1 MSAGSVRLAIDGRV
15 ATITFDRP
23 GMRNAMSLAMYDELS
38 AACARIASTPGLRAA
53 VFRGANGAFVA
64 GTDIAEFRAFK
75 SGEDGVRYEARLER
89 GVAEVEALP
98 VPTLAVIDGPAT
110 GGGLMIATAC
120 DLRVASSRSRF
131 GVPVA
136 RTLGNCLSRANLMR
150 LERAL
155 GQGRTRRM
163 LLLADLLDAEEAL
176 AAGFL
181 VALAE
186 PDALEARAA
195 EILDKL
201 LANAP
206 LTLAATRT
214 LMRAPSE
221 PEERVIARVYGSR
234 DFKEGVEA
242 FLAKRAPVWARR
254 VASGSMRLSQGRW
267 APGSARGGTV

>member
-1 MSAGSVRLAIDGRV
+1 MSGGEVRLTIEGPV
-15 ATITFDRP
+15 ATIVFDRP
-23 GMRNAMSLAMYDELS
+23 RMRNALSLAMYDELS
-38 AACARIASTPGLRAA
+38 AACGRIAATGGLRAA

-64 GTDIAEFRAFK
+64 GTDIAEFRGFR

-89 GVAEVEALP
+89 GVAEIEALP
-98 VPTLAVIDGPAT
+98 VPTLAMIDGPAT

-120 DLRVASSRSRF
+120 DLRVASSRARF

-136 RTLGNCLSRANLMR
+136 RTLGNCLSRANLAR
-150 LERAL
+150 LERAF
-155 GQGRTRRM
+155 GQGRTRSM
-163 LLLADLLDAEEAL
+163 LLLSDLLDADEAL

-186 PDALEARAA
+186 PDGLETCVA
-195 EILDKL
+195 EILGRL

-206 LTLAATRT
+206 LTLAATRS

-221 PEERVIARVYGSR
+221 PDEKVIARVYGSR

-242 FLAKRAPVWARR
+242 FLAKRAPVWA
-254 VASGSMRLSQGRW
+254 GE
-267 APGSARGGTV
+267 

>member
-1 MSAGSVRLAIDGRV
+1 LSPGCVRLTVDGPV
-15 ATITFDRP
+15 ATVVFDRP
-23 GMRNAMSLAMYDELS
+23 EMRNALSLAMYDELS
-38 AACARIASTPGLRAA
+38 AACGRIASTHALRAA

-75 SGEDGVRYEARLER
+75 TGEDGVRYEARLEK
-89 GVAEVEALP
+89 GVVEIETLP

-136 RTLGNCLSRANLMR
+136 RTLGNCLARANLIR
-150 LERAL
+150 LERAF

-163 LLLADLLDAEEAL
+163 MLLADLLDANEAL

-181 VALAE
+181 AALVE
-186 PDALEARAA
+186 PDALESHVA
-195 EILDKL
+195 EIVGKL

-206 LTLAATRT
+206 LTLAATRA

-221 PEERVIARVYGSR
+221 PDEKVIARVYGSQ
-234 DFKEGVEA
+234 DFKEGVNA
-242 FLAKRAPVWARR
+242 FLAKRPPVW
-254 VASGSMRLSQGRW
+254 VGE
-267 APGSARGGTV
+267 

>member
-1 MSAGSVRLAIDGRV
+1 
-15 ATITFDRP
+15 
-23 GMRNAMSLAMYDELS
+23 MRNALSLAMYDELS
-38 AACARIASTPGLRAA
+38 AACGRIASTLGVRAA

-64 GTDIAEFRAFK
+64 GTDIAEFRSFRT
-75 SGEDGVRYEARLER
+75 GEDGVRYEARLER
-89 GVAEVEALP
+89 GVAEIEALP
-98 VPTLAVIDGPAT
+98 VPTLAVIDGPAI

-120 DLRVASSRSRF
+120 DLRVASSRARF
-131 GVPVA
+131 GAPVA

-150 LERAL
+150 LERAF

-163 LLLADLLDAEEAL
+163 LLLADLLDANEAL

-186 PDALEARAA
+186 PDAFETRVA

-206 LTLAATRT
+206 LTLAATRA

-221 PEERVIARVYGSR
+221 PEEKVIARVYGSR

-242 FLAKRAPVWARR
+242 FLAKRAPVW
-254 VASGSMRLSQGRW
+254 SGD
-267 APGSARGGTV
+267 

>member
-1 MSAGSVRLAIDGRV
+1 MNAGRVRLTIDGRV

-38 AACARIASTPGLRAA
+38 AACGRIASTPGLRAA

-120 DLRVASSRSRF
+120 DLRVASSRARF

-163 LLLADLLDAEEAL
+163 LLLADLLDAAEAL

-186 PDALEARAA
+186 PDMLETRAA
-195 EILDKL
+195 EVLDKL

-221 PEERVIARVYGSR
+221 PEEGVIARVYGSR

-242 FLAKRAPVWARR
+242 FLAKRAPVW
-254 VASGSMRLSQGRW
+254 VGE
-267 APGSARGGTV
+267 

>member
-1 MSAGSVRLAIDGRV
+1 LSAGSVRLAIDGPI
-15 ATITFDRP
+15 ATVVFDRP
-23 GMRNAMSLAMYDELS
+23 GMRNALSLAMYDELS
-38 AACARIASTPGLRAA
+38 TACERIAAAPGLRAA

-64 GTDIAEFRAFK
+64 GTDIAEFRGFRT
-75 SGEDGVRYEARLER
+75 GEDGVHYEARLER

-120 DLRVASSRSRF
+120 DLRVASSRARF

-150 LERAL
+150 LERAF
-155 GQGRTRRM
+155 GQGRTHRM
-163 LLLADLLDAEEAL
+163 LLLADLLDASEAL

-181 VALAE
+181 VALAD
-186 PDALEARAA
+186 PDALETRVG

-206 LTLAATRT
+206 LTLAATRL

-221 PEERVIARVYGSR
+221 PEEKVIARVYGSR

-242 FLAKRAPVWARR
+242 FLAKRAPVWA
-254 VASGSMRLSQGRW
+254 GD
-267 APGSARGGTV
+267 

>member
-1 MSAGSVRLAIDGRV
+1 LSAGSVRLTIDGAV
-15 ATITFDRP
+15 ATIVFDHP
-23 GMRNAMSLAMYDELS
+23 GMRNALSLAMYDELS
-38 AACARIASTPGLRAA
+38 TACGRIASTPALRAA

-64 GTDIAEFRAFK
+64 GTDIAEFRSFTT
-75 SGEDGVRYEARLER
+75 GEEGVHYEARLER

-120 DLRVASSRSRF
+120 DLRVASSRARF

-136 RTLGNCLSRANLMR
+136 RTLGNCLSRANLRR
-150 LERAL
+150 LERAF
-155 GQGRTRRM
+155 GQGRTHRM
-163 LLLADLLDAEEAL
+163 LLLADLLDANEAL

-181 VALAE
+181 VAMAE
-186 PDALEARAA
+186 PDVLETRVA

-214 LMRAPSE
+214 LMRASSE
-221 PEERVIARVYGSR
+221 PEEKVIARVYGSR
-234 DFKEGVEA
+234 DFKEGVES
-242 FLAKRAPVWARR
+242 FLAKRAPVW
-254 VASGSMRLSQGRW
+254 SGD
-267 APGSARGGTV
+267 

>member
-1 MSAGSVRLAIDGRV
+1 LSAGTVKLTIDGAV

-23 GMRNAMSLAMYDELS
+23 GMRNALSLVMYDELS
-38 AACARIASTPGLRAA
+38 AACGRIASTPGLRAA

-64 GTDIAEFRAFK
+64 GTDIAEFRGFQT
-75 SGEDGVRYEARLER
+75 GDDGVRYEARLEK
-89 GVAEVEALP
+89 GVAEIETLP

-136 RTLGNCLSRANLMR
+136 RTLGNCLSRANLAR

-155 GQGRTRRM
+155 GQGRTHRM
-163 LLLADLLDAEEAL
+163 LLLADLLDAGEAL

-181 VALAE
+181 LATGE
-186 PDALEARAA
+186 PDALEARVAG
-195 EILDKL
+195 ILGKL

-206 LTLAATRT
+206 LTLATTRAF
-214 LMRAPSE
+214 LRAPSE
-221 PEERVIARVYGSR
+221 PDEKIIARVYASR

-242 FLAKRAPVWARR
+242 FLAKRAPVWT
-254 VASGSMRLSQGRW
+254 GE
-267 APGSARGGTV
+267 

>member
-1 MSAGSVRLAIDGRV
+1 LSAGSVRITIDGLV
-15 ATITFDRP
+15 ATIVFDRS
-23 GMRNAMSLAMYDELS
+23 GMRNALTLAMYDELS
-38 AACARIASTPGLRAA
+38 SACGRIASTPGLRAA

-64 GTDIAEFRAFK
+64 GTDIAEFRGFK
-75 SGEDGVRYEARLER
+75 TGEDGVRYEARLER

-120 DLRVASSRSRF
+120 DLRVASTRARF

-136 RTLGNCLSRANLMR
+136 RTLGNCLSRPNLVR
-150 LERAL
+150 LERAF
-155 GQGRTRRM
+155 GQGRTHRM
-163 LLLADLLDAEEAL
+163 LLLADLLDANEAL

-181 VALAE
+181 VGVAE
-186 PDALEARAA
+186 PGALETLVA
-195 EILDKL
+195 EILGRL

-214 LMRAPSE
+214 LMRLASE
-221 PEERVIARVYGSR
+221 PEEKIIARVYDSR

-242 FLAKRAPVWARR
+242 FLAKRAPVW
-254 VASGSMRLSQGRW
+254 VGE
-267 APGSARGGTV
+267 

>member
-1 MSAGSVRLAIDGRV
+1 MSAGSVRLTIEGPV
-15 ATITFDRP
+15 ATIRFDRP

-38 AACARIASTPGLRAA
+38 AACGRIASTPGLRVA

-120 DLRVASSRSRF
+120 DLRVASTRSRF
-131 GVPVA
+131 GAPIA

-150 LERAL
+150 LERAF

-186 PDALEARAA
+186 PDALETRAT
-195 EILDKL
+195 EILGKL

-206 LTLAATRT
+206 AHARGDAHAHALGL
-214 LMRAPSE
+214 RA
-221 PEERVIARVYGSR
+221 RGKGHRSR
-234 DFKEGVEA
+234 LWQPGLQRGGRGLPRKAGAGLD
-242 FLAKRAPVWARR
+242 RR
-254 VASGSMRLSQGRW
+254 LASGSTVLVPGR
-267 APGSARGGTV
+267 

>member
-1 MSAGSVRLAIDGRV
+1 MSGGEVRLTIQGSV
-15 ATITFDRP
+15 ATIVFDRP
-23 GMRNAMSLAMYDELS
+23 RMRNALSLAMYDELS
-38 AACARIASTPGLRAA
+38 AACGRIAATAGLRAA

-64 GTDIAEFRAFK
+64 GTDIAEFRGFR

-89 GVAEVEALP
+89 GVAEIEALP

-120 DLRVASSRSRF
+120 DLRVASSRARF

-136 RTLGNCLSRANLMR
+136 RTLGNCLSRANLAR
-150 LERAL
+150 LERAF
-155 GQGRTRRM
+155 GQGRTRSM
-163 LLLADLLDAEEAL
+163 LLLSDLLNADEAL

-181 VALAE
+181 VGLAK
-186 PDALEARAA
+186 PDALETRVA
-195 EILDKL
+195 EILGRL

-206 LTLAATRT
+206 LTLAATRA

-221 PEERVIARVYGSR
+221 PDEKVIARVYGSR

-242 FLAKRAPVWARR
+242 FLAKRAPVWA
-254 VASGSMRLSQGRW
+254 GE
-267 APGSARGGTV
+267 